1 MSLLLNLLVVLIKY
15 IDWLLIDWLK
25 VFVVVFRREKGK
37 FIPRI
42 EVLHAEKRFVILRH
56 DWDRGWRRVTKDG
69 RQWTLRTRRYKGMQP
84 GLILTADC
92 CIINA
97 VKQQQNVLQISCFH
111 SHRCRGWANISFL
124 VTFPVVTLLS
134 SSFLLQCDRDCSP

>member
-56 DWDRGWRRVTKDG
+56 D
-69 RQWTLRTRRYKGMQP
+69 
-84 GLILTADC
+84 
-92 CIINA
+92 
-97 VKQQQNVLQISCFH
+97 
-111 SHRCRGWANISFL
+111 
-124 VTFPVVTLLS
+124 
-134 SSFLLQCDRDCSP
+134 